1 MEDSKPLEQILESL
15 LKHSPTLANLFLF
28 GKHASNPFK
37 QAKAGA
43 GEKPY
48 EGKTYPTYFKFKGR
62 DHGSELAR
70 EAHINMRCRI
80 AFETDAVN
88 DYFSRSIDPGTFT
101 LYVLD
106 GAEQRPVKDLDFAS
120 NVNLQNGIA
129 NLSIKFPESCKV
141 GDKVKFVAV
150 VDDATQLQPFENTFS
165 VLLQKPAE
173 SAGGKGERKRPP
185 KGDEGDEREMPGG
198 LELPECIRITEDQW
212 SNQSPPFDKHTAL
225 IVKDSGKGA
234 DTGNGE
240 PDKVV
245 YDFFINADN
254 IHLQRFLKY
263 ELRSGEDDK
272 VARSRFELGMMLTGL
287 ALIYQDN
294 LERKEQAA
302 QKEDEDAASK
312 QSIEQRVAEVT
323 KAFAPFLLPMIDALG
338 ALDEEKVAA
347 GSASG
352 EAT

>member
-1 MEDSKPLEQILESL
+1 
-15 LKHSPTLANLFLF
+15 
-28 GKHASNPFK
+28 
-37 QAKAGA
+37 
-43 GEKPY
+43 
-48 EGKTYPTYFKFKGR
+48 
-62 DHGSELAR
+62 
-70 EAHINMRCRI
+70 
-80 AFETDAVN
+80 VN
-88 DYFSRSIDPGTFT
+88 
-101 LYVLD
+101 
-106 GAEQRPVKDLDFAS
+106 
-120 NVNLQNGIA
+120 
-129 NLSIKFPESCKV
+129 
-141 GDKVKFVAV
+141 
-150 VDDATQLQPFENTFS
+150 DATQLQPFENTFS

-173 SAGGKGERKRPP
+173 STGGKGERERPP
-185 KGDEGDEREMPGG
+185 KENEGDERERPGG

-212 SNQSPPFDKHTAL
+212 SNQNPPFDKHTAL
-225 IVKDSGKGA
+225 IIKDSGKGA
-234 DTGNGE
+234 DAGSGE

-272 VARSRFELGMMLTGL
+272 VARSRFELGLMLTGL

-302 QKEDEDAASK
+302 QKEDEDTASK